1 MEHTEINKKWNSAF
15 GCGPMMMRSARPC
28 RLGFGVMLIIIGTI
42 WLAAEMGW
50 IIPDLF
56 WPAAMLAAGI
66 AVLAFNLA
74 GTGKSRF
81 KDGENKEV

>member
-1 MEHTEINKKWNSAF
+1 MEHWEINKKGNNAF
-15 GCGPMMMRSARPC
+15 GSCSPMMMRSARPC

-66 AVLAFNLA
+66 IVLALNLA
-74 GTGKSRF
+74 GNGKSR
-81 KDGENKEV
+81 K